1 MSETENVAAMSKQER
16 ESYWKLKRSGKLVRE
31 LQDKLAE
38 CKKGTERYQNVLEEL
53 QEERRLTTV
62 AQEILER

>member
-31 LQDKLAE
+31 LKDKLAE